1 MRHTVVFYFLLI
13 FIVVGIMGGSVLSTY
28 SQFVAE
34 GPLEGEKTVLITA
47 GRSVR
52 KIAKQLYREGIIS
65 SPAVF
70 EIGVRASGNT
80 MNIKAGEYSIPKR
93 SSAKTV
99 MNILTSGKTYVRKF
113 VVPEGLTSIQIVE
126 LMDGMY
132 GLMGTIE
139 KIPPNGSL
147 LPDTYWYSYGDTK
160 QNLLIYMQNG
170 MKRTMDELWAK
181 KSQNLSFQTPVEA
194 IVMAS
199 IVEKETAKASERP
212 HIAAVFHNRLAK
224 KMKLQSDPTVIFA
237 VSQERGELK
246 RKLTYSDLKTPHPS
260 NTYVIA
266 GLPDKPICN
275 PGKAALEAVLN
286 PDNSKD
292 LYFVADGK
300 GGHIFATTYAEHE
313 KNVAAYRRLSNK
325 QQRAQ

>member
-1 MRHTVVFYFLLI
+1 MRHTVVFYFLII

-34 GPLEGEKTVLITA
+34 GPLETEKTVLIEA

-52 KIAKQLYREGIIS
+52 KIAKQLYREGLIL

-80 MNIKAGEYSIPKR
+80 ANIKAGEYSIPKR
-93 SSAKTV
+93 ASAKTV

-113 VVPEGLTSIQIVE
+113 IVPEGLTSVQIVE
-126 LMDGMY
+126 LMNGMY
-132 GLMGTIE
+132 GLMGKIE
-139 KIPPNGSL
+139 KIPPNGTL
-147 LPDTYWYSYGDTK
+147 MPDTYWYSYGDTK
-160 QNLLIYMQNG
+160 QDVLTYMQNG
-170 MKRTMDELWAK
+170 MKRTLAELWANRNK
-181 KSQNLSFQTPVEA
+181 KIAIKTPEEA
-194 IVMAS
+194 VVMAS

-246 RKLTYSDLKTPHPS
+246 RKLTYSDLKIQHPS

-275 PGKAALEAVLN
+275 PGIAAIEAVLN
-286 PDNSKD
+286 PDESQD

-300 GGHIFATTYAEHE
+300 GGHVFSTTYAQHE
-313 KNVAAYRRLSNK
+313 KNVAAYRKLMNK
-325 QQRAQ
+325 QRAQ

>member
-1 MRHTVVFYFLLI
+1 MRHTVVFYFLII

-34 GPLEGEKTVLITA
+34 GPLDAEKTVLIEA

-70 EIGVRASGNT
+70 EIGIRASGNT
-80 MNIKAGEYSIPKR
+80 LNIKAGEYSIPKR

-99 MNILTSGKTYVRKF
+99 MNILTSGKTYIRKF
-113 VVPEGLTSIQIVE
+113 IVPEGLTSIQIVE

-132 GLMGTIE
+132 GLMGEIE

-147 LPDTYWYSYGDTK
+147 MPDTYWYSYGDTK
-160 QNLLIYMQNG
+160 QDVLMYMQNS
-170 MKRTMDELWAK
+170 MKRTLNELWATKAK
-181 KSQNLSFQTPVEA
+181 KLSFKTPEEA
-194 IVMAS
+194 VVMAS
-199 IVEKETAKASERP
+199 IVEKETSKDSERP
-212 HIAAVFHNRLAK
+212 HIAAVFHNRLSN

-237 VSQERGELK
+237 ASQERGELK
-246 RKLTYSDLKTPHPS
+246 RKLTYSDLKIQHPS
-260 NTYVIA
+260 NTYVIP

-275 PGKAALEAVLN
+275 PGKAALQAVLN
-286 PDNSKD
+286 PDDSKD

-300 GGHIFATTYAEHE
+300 GGHVFATTYAEHE
-313 KNVAAYRRLSNK
+313 KNVAAYRRLISK
-325 QQRAQ
+325 QRTH

>member
-1 MRHTVVFYFLLI
+1 MRHTVVFYFLII

-34 GPLEGEKTVLITA
+34 GPLESEKTILIEA

-52 KIAKQLYREGIIS
+52 KIAKQLYREGIIN

-93 SSAKTV
+93 SSSKTV
-99 MNILTSGKTYVRKF
+99 MNILTSGKTYIRKF

-132 GLMGTIE
+132 GLMGEIE
-139 KIPPNGSL
+139 KIPPNGTL
-147 LPDTYWYSYGDTK
+147 MPDTYWYSYGDSK
-160 QNLLIYMQNG
+160 QDLLIYMQNS
-170 MKRTMDELWAK
+170 MKRTLDELWAT
-181 KSQNLSFQTPVEA
+181 KSKTLSFKTPEEA
-194 IVMAS
+194 VVMAS
-199 IVEKETAKASERP
+199 IVEKETAKDSERS

-237 VSQERGELK
+237 VTQERGELK
-246 RKLTYSDLKTPHPS
+246 RKLTYSDLRVQHPS

-275 PGKAALEAVLN
+275 PGKTALQAVLN
-286 PDNSKD
+286 PDSSQD

-300 GGHIFATTYAEHE
+300 GGHIFAKTYAEHE
-313 KNVAAYRRLSNK
+313 QNVAAYRKFMNAQRL
-325 QQRAQ
+325 Q